1 MKNLSK
7 SLKWFIV
14 FLVVIVVGSLAAS
27 LVQNSFFSVKVDKI
41 SFETERGELSGYLYT
56 PRGVDADNPAPTVV
70 LTHGYLNNAE
80 MQEIGAI
87 ELSRRGYVVLAF
99 DMYDHGDSVWE
110 TPAAFNFFVYAV
122 KDAVDYMYEQD
133 YVLKDA
139 DGNGMIGVS
148 GHSMGGFSSSYA
160 VVFDEAAAPALGYRK
175 IAAALPVGSD
185 YRYVYEGAWDIYG
198 TRSAGHISAHYDQ
211 FFFDSEFDDDLGIT
225 TYPTDTVIYKDFTK
239 DLVGL
244 KFLGRDDEGSA
255 TAGTWYNKDGGQ
267 RVIFTPDET
276 HPQTT
281 WSIESGKN
289 TVEFFETA
297 FEYQLDLHGLDD
309 LEAYGIKT
317 GSTAQVWWLKEAFT
331 LIALI
336 GLVGMIFPL
345 FSMVSKLPIFN
356 KMYREE
362 AVGEET
368 VELEF
373 ENKKNNYMKYFVIAI
388 VALIAAYYLPHF
400 MNRSVDDLATVAN
413 AMYYVIGGVA
423 FFTLMMWVG
432 ALLKDDNESAISR
445 AKSVTL
451 GAITIA
457 FVALAYRW
465 LLTNTD
471 IITEVTYWSA
481 PSINTIVYWAMA
493 SAGLILIVTLSTTP
507 IFTVGKNAENTYGLK
522 TTFVQLLASLFTA
535 IVLAFGLFLVI
546 ALVEWIFLTDFRF
559 YTYAIKIF
567 NSHQFVAALRY
578 IPLFFIYYFA
588 AGISIYVNTGKMKN
602 LKGDVLAAFLLAG
615 PVVLFLIYQYFI
627 LYNTG
632 VAAFPTFSLSAI
644 LSVGLVPTL
653 VIAAIIMRRFSI
665 KTNNIWTGVFFTT
678 IFFTI
683 ITLANTVVY
692 LLTIG

>member
-7 SLKWFIV
+7 PLRWFLV
-14 FLVVIVVGSLAAS
+14 FLVVIVVGSIAAS

-56 PRGVDADNPAPTVV
+56 PRGVDEDNPAPTVL

-99 DMYDHGDSVWE
+99 DMYDHGDSTWD
-110 TPAAFNFFVYAV
+110 TPAAFNFFVNSV

-160 VVFDEAAAPALGYRK
+160 VVFDEMAAPALGYRK

-185 YRYVYEGAWDIYG
+185 YRYVGIANPWDIYG

-211 FFFDSEFDDDLGIT
+211 FFFDNSADPEG
-225 TYPTDTVIYKDFTK
+225 TVIYKDFAN
-239 DLVGL
+239 DDVGL
-244 KFLGRDDEGSA
+244 QFLGRDDEGSA
-255 TAGTWYNKDGGQ
+255 TAGTWYEKDGGQ

-276 HPQTT
+276 HPQNT

-297 FEYQLDLHGLDD
+297 FEYQLDLHNLGD
-309 LEAYGIKT
+309 LESYGIKT
-317 GSTAQVWWLKEAFT
+317 GSTGQVWWLKEAFT
-331 LIALI
+331 LLALV
-336 GLVGMIFPL
+336 GLIGMIFPL
-345 FSMVSKLPIFN
+345 FSMLSKLPVFN
-356 KMYREE
+356 KMYNEA

-368 VELEF
+368 VEVES
-373 ENKKNNYMKYFVIAI
+373 KKNHYMKYFVIVI
-388 VALIAAYYLPHF
+388 VALLSAYYLPHF
-400 MNRSVDDLATVAN
+400 MDRSGELATVAN
-413 AMYYVIGGVA
+413 AMHYIIGGLA

-451 GAITIA
+451 GAIIIS

-465 LLTNTD
+465 LLVNTD
-471 IITEVTYWSA
+471 IITKVTYWSA
-481 PSINTIVYWAMA
+481 PSVNTIVYWAMV

-507 IFTVGKNAENTYGLK
+507 IFTVGKDSENTYGLK
-522 TTFVQLLASLFTA
+522 TTFVQLLASLLTA
-535 IVLAFGLFLVI
+535 LVMTFGLFLLI

-559 YTYAIKIF
+559 YTYAIKVF
-567 NSHQFVAALRY
+567 NSQQFVAALRY

-602 LKGDVLAAFLLAG
+602 LKGDLLAAFLLAG

-632 VAAFPTFSLSAI
+632 VAPFPNFALNAI

-683 ITLANTVVY
+683 VTLANTAVY
-692 LLTIG
+692 LITVG